1 MSVHKNTGREQ
12 DSGKGCATIEN
23 NYCLKKWNFFFKKR
37 RKNLMQTCFK
47 TWCPR
52 GKCSGRRCESFQT
65 VKTSLSLTISEIM
78 IMCAAVGWIFT
89 IQTSAASGSPGS
101 ICCLNTAATLH
112 TPHHITIYNSTQT
125 QWDGAFLYLGEKTNV
140 QPEKL
145 RNYSNLKLYLHART
159 LLPILMTLFQ
169 YSSTAVEFTS
179 GLNTF
184 PKPRLDNF
192 QFSLLKEAKPFDAG
206 LFFFLLLL
214 VIWIVFC
221 PAFMTSEFLI

>member
-23 NYCLKKWNFFFKKR
+23 NYCLKKWNFFFKKW

-112 TPHHITIYNSTQT
+112 TPHHITIYNSTQWKPNET
-125 QWDGAFLYLGEKTNV
+125 EHSYILEKKQT
-140 QPEKL
+140 
-145 RNYSNLKLYLHART
+145 
-159 LLPILMTLFQ
+159 
-169 YSSTAVEFTS
+169 
-179 GLNTF
+179 
-184 PKPRLDNF
+184 
-192 QFSLLKEAKPFDAG
+192 FSLKSSGTILTWSFIYMHAQCSQF
-206 LFFFLLLL
+206 
-214 VIWIVFC
+214 
-221 PAFMTSEFLI
+221 